1 MLQYCVQVIVFQFL
15 FWLVYEIILKRTT
28 FFAYNRWYLLLSF
41 SLSLILPL
49 LKFDLFYDVVSPERL
64 SAFRAQKILDI
75 TAPEIKSEAS
85 RNSIISKQIFIDWW
99 EVTYVIGVVISAI
112 FLSLKLFKLKSLF
125 TQNLKSTEGQFRIIE
140 LPQTKTAFT
149 FFKTIFLGNE
159 LSASERDQILE
170 HEKVHAKQLHSLDLL
185 FFEVFKVIFWFNPL
199 VYVYQSKIA
208 MIHEYLADNESVKK
222 TSKSNYFQHL
232 LNANFGSEDLIF
244 SSHFLNNSSLKKRIK
259 MIQKKQSRSLAKLQY
274 LIAIPL
280 TFAMLVFV
288 ANVSANTIRNKV
300 SEAISTSKANKNST
314 AVTTERIT
322 ENSENQ
328 PIDIPFAVV
337 DQIPLFKG
345 CEDVSEAGQKNCTVQ
360 KISDFVD
367 DEINKNLS
375 EELKNKELQRIVVQF
390 KISVSGNVEAARAR
404 AINAGNDREAL
415 EMAAVKAVE
424 ALPQFIPGEHK
435 SEKVNV
441 IYSLPIILNGE
452 M

>member
-49 LKFDLFYDVVSPERL
+49 LKFDLFYDVISSERL
-64 SAFRAQKILDI
+64 SAFKAQQILDTTARETEI
-75 TAPEIKSEAS
+75 TGNQ
-85 RNSIISKQIFIDWW
+85 NSIISKQIFIDWW

-232 LNANFGSEDLIF
+232 
-244 SSHFLNNSSLKKRIK
+244 
-259 MIQKKQSRSLAKLQY
+259 
-274 LIAIPL
+274 
-280 TFAMLVFV
+280 
-288 ANVSANTIRNKV
+288 
-300 SEAISTSKANKNST
+300 
-314 AVTTERIT
+314 
-322 ENSENQ
+322 
-328 PIDIPFAVV
+328 
-337 DQIPLFKG
+337 
-345 CEDVSEAGQKNCTVQ
+345 
-360 KISDFVD
+360 
-367 DEINKNLS
+367 
-375 EELKNKELQRIVVQF
+375 
-390 KISVSGNVEAARAR
+390 
-404 AINAGNDREAL
+404 
-415 EMAAVKAVE
+415 
-424 ALPQFIPGEHK
+424 
-435 SEKVNV
+435 
-441 IYSLPIILNGE
+441 
-452 M
+452 

>member
-1 MLQYCVQVIVFQFL
+1 MLQYCIQVIVFQFL
-15 FWLVYEIILKRTT
+15 FWLVYEISLKRTT
-28 FFAYNRWYLLLSF
+28 FFFYNRWYLLLSF

-49 LKFDLFYDVVSPERL
+49 LKFDLFYDVISPERL
-64 SAFRAQKILDI
+64 SAFKAQQILDI
-75 TAPEIKSEAS
+75 TARETEITGNQ
-85 RNSIISKQIFIDWW
+85 NSIVSKQISLNWW
-99 EVTYVIGVVISAI
+99 IVTYAVGVVISAI

-300 SEAISTSKANKNST
+300 SEASATPVQNTANVEII
-314 AVTTERIT
+314 A
-322 ENSENQ
+322 ENNENQ

-404 AINAGNDREAL
+404 AINAGNDREAI
-415 EMAAVKAVE
+415 ETAAVKAVE
-424 ALPQFIPGEHK
+424 ALPQLIPGEHN

-441 IYSLPIILNGE
+441 IYSLPIILNE
-452 M
+452 KA

>member
-1 MLQYCVQVIVFQFL
+1 MLQYCIQVIVFQFL
-15 FWLVYEIILKRTT
+15 FWLVYEISLKRTT
-28 FFAYNRWYLLLSF
+28 FFSYNRWYLLLSF

-49 LKFDLFYDVVSPERL
+49 LKFDLFYDVISTERL
-64 SAFRAQKILDI
+64 SAFKAQQILDI
-75 TAPEIKSEAS
+75 TARETEITGNQ
-85 RNSIISKQIFIDWW
+85 NSIVSKQISLNWW
-99 EVTYVIGVVISAI
+99 IVTYAVGVVISAI

-149 FFKTIFLGNE
+149 FFKTIFLGSE
-159 LSASERDQILE
+159 LSALERDQILI

-185 FFEVFKVIFWFNPL
+185 IFEIFKVVFWFNPL
-199 VYVYQSKIA
+199 VFVYQSKIV
-208 MIHEYLADNESVKK
+208 MIHEYLADTESVKK